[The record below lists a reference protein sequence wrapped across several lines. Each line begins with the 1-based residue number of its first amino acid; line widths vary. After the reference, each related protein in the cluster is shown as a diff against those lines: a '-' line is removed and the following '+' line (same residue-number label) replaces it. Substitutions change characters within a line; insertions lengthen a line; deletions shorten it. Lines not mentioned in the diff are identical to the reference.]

1 MITDPNRSTDAQ
13 DRDAQRERELAAR
26 RVATVVIPAR
36 LGSTRFPGKV
46 LAADTGRP
54 MIAHVY
60 QAAINSKAVH
70 RVVVATDDK
79 RVLQAVRDFGGEAVM
94 TSPRHENGTSRIA
107 EAADI
112 LGLPNDEIV
121 VNAQGDEPELES
133 TLVSATV
140 RALVLS
146 GAAMSTVACPFAP
159 GDDLEDRNVVKVV
172 RRLDGAALYF
182 SRGPIPTDRD
192 RDAPP
197 EAQPLRHVGLYA
209 YRAGFLRK
217 YAKLAPTPLER
228 AEKLEQLRA
237 LEHGYAIAVAV
248 RAVRLFGGIDTPEQY
263 KAFVARWKAR
273 RGVPIADTD
282 GD

>member
-1 MITDPNRSTDAQ
+1 MTNLPNQLTDTEEHDARRQ
-13 DRDAQRERELAAR
+13 RELAAR

-54 MIAHVY
+54 MLAHVY

-70 RVVVATDDK
+70 RVVIATDDK
-79 RVLQAVRDFGGEAVM
+79 KVLQAVRAFGGEAVM
-94 TSPRHENGTSRIA
+94 TSPKHDNGTSRIA

-121 VNAQGDEPELES
+121 VNAQGDEPELEP
-133 TLVSATV
+133 TLISATV

-146 GAAMSTVACPFAP
+146 GAAMSTVACPFAE

-172 RRLDGAALYF
+172 RRIDGAALYF
-182 SRGPIPTDRD
+182 SRAPIPSDRD
-192 RDAPP
+192 KDAPP

-217 YAKLAPTPLER
+217 YAKLPPTPLER

-248 RAVRLFGGIDTPEQY
+248 RPVRLYGGIDTPEQY
-263 KAFVARWKAR
+263 KAFVARWRNR
-273 RGVPIADTD
+273 RTELPAETDAD
-282 GD
+282 

>member
-1 MITDPNRSTDAQ
+1 MNLDPLKSIESAENEAR
-13 DRDAQRERELAAR
+13 RERELAAR
-26 RVATVVIPAR
+26 RVATVIIPAR

-60 QAAINSKAVH
+60 QAAISSKAVH

-79 RVLQAVRDFGGEAVM
+79 KVLQAARDFGGEAVI
-94 TSPRHENGTSRIA
+94 TSTRHDNGTSRLA
-107 EAADI
+107 EAVEK

-133 TLVSATV
+133 TLISATV
-140 RALVLS
+140 RALILS

-159 GDDLEDRNVVKVV
+159 GTDLNDRNFVKVV
-172 RRLDGAALYF
+172 RRIDGAALYF
-182 SRGPIPTDRD
+182 SRAPIPCDRD
-192 RDAPP
+192 LDAPP
-197 EAQPLRHVGLYA
+197 EAQPLQHVGVYA
-209 YRAGFLRK
+209 YRVGFLKK
-217 YAKLAPTPLER
+217 YAALPPTPLER

-248 RAVRLFGGIDTPEQY
+248 RSIRLYGGIDTPEQY
-263 KAFVARWKAR
+263 KAFVERWKR
-273 RGVPIADTD
+273 RGAAPAPVLDE
-282 GD
+282 G

>member
-1 MITDPNRSTDAQ
+1 MPDDPFPDAEA
-13 DRDAQRERELAAR
+13 RAAQRERELAAR

-54 MIAHVY
+54 MVAHVY

-70 RVVVATDDK
+70 RVIVATDDK
-79 RVLQAVRDFGGEAVM
+79 TVLRAVRDFGGEAVM
-94 TSPRHENGTSRIA
+94 TSSKHENGTSRIA

-121 VNAQGDEPELES
+121 VNAQGDEPELEPK
-133 TLVSATV
+133 LISATV

-159 GDDLEDRNVVKVV
+159 EDELDDRNVVKVV

-182 SRGPIPTDRD
+182 SRASIPCDRD
-192 RDAPP
+192 HDAPP

-217 YAKLAPTPLER
+217 YSKLAPTPLER

-248 RAVRLFGGIDTPEQY
+248 RAVRLYGGIDTPEQY

-273 RGVPIADTD
+273 RGGATEDTD
-282 GD
+282 TE

>member
-1 MITDPNRSTDAQ
+1 MAIDDQRTTDIQEFEAR
-13 DRDAQRERELAAR
+13 RERELAAR

-54 MIAHVY
+54 MLAHVY

-70 RVVVATDDK
+70 RVVIATDDK
-79 RVLQAVRDFGGEAVM
+79 KVLVAVRDFGGEAVM
-94 TSPRHENGTSRIA
+94 TSPKHENGTSRIA

-121 VNAQGDEPELES
+121 VNAQGDEPELEP
-133 TLVSATV
+133 TLISATV

-146 GAAMSTVACPFAP
+146 GAAMSTVAAPFAP
-159 GDDLEDRNVVKVV
+159 GDDLLDSNVVKVV
-172 RRLDGAALYF
+172 RRIDGAALYF
-182 SRGPIPTDRD
+182 SRAAIPSNRD
-192 RDAPP
+192 GDAPP
-197 EAQPLRHVGLYA
+197 EAQPLRHVGVYA

-248 RAVRLFGGIDTPEQY
+248 RAVRLYGGIDTPEQY
-263 KAFVARWKAR
+263 RAFVARWKAS
-273 RGVPIADTD
+273 RGAPMDDPETD
-282 GD
+282 